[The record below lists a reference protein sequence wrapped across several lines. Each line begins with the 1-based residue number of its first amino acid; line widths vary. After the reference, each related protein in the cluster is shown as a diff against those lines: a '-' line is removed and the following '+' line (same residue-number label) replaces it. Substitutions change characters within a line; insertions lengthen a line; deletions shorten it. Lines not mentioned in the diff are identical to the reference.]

1 MLGDDWVAHG
11 VYPPVEKRVKQG
23 DKTRSFQRVRKLG
36 EKNKR
41 EVVMQNKNAVKIYRL
56 FTAVKEGCSEQLIL
70 KLRLER

>member
-1 MLGDDWVAHG
+1 M
-11 VYPPVEKRVKQG
+11 EKRVKQG